1 MKLKERIVYLIT
13 ISALLGALY
22 YYNFYTE
29 SEYETKYKKAVEQYT
44 KRIDSLKAFNE
55 SLDSVVDSLENT
67 LNVADSLISA
77 QDKEIDQLNE
87 DLDEEIN
94 NVDLF
99 GHHELTSFFSNR
111 YNSSSTSGRDS
122 TSSN

>member
-1 MKLKERIVYLIT
+1 MKLKERLIYVF
-13 ISALLGALY
+13 IILSLLGALY

-29 SEYETKYKKAVEQYT
+29 SEYEDKYRKAVEQYT
-44 KRIDSLKAFNE
+44 KKIDSLKAFNE
-55 SLDSVVDSLENT
+55 SLDSVVDSLENN
-67 LNVADSLISA
+67 LNVADSLISV

-94 NVDLF
+94 NVDLL
-99 GHHELTSFFSNR
+99 GHDELTSFFTNR
-111 YNSSSTSGRDS
+111 YNSSNTSSRDS